1 LPPYSPELN
10 EIEPVFKHIKH
21 HDIPI
26 RSHTVIAV
34 RPAIGLRSKLVELLE
49 NPIVRLVKD

>member
-1 LPPYSPELN
+1 MPPYSPELN